1 MKSRDR
7 CLSYGAFPLQHTA
20 IDVAKLTKR
29 IGQRGK
35 IELQLAI
42 DVSSLPFA
50 SVNRVPR
57 SVIRLEVS

>member
-1 MKSRDR
+1 
-7 CLSYGAFPLQHTA
+7 LSILRKASYDAFPLQHTA

-29 IGQRGK
+29 IGQRGT

-42 DVSSLPFA
+42 DANSLPFA